1 MRENV
6 FSSLSTL
13 FLSVFQVANAWP
25 DCGCGGDCGDLLF
38 FANLSVLKA
47 LRLLSTRRLAQ
58 RTCLIE

>member
-13 FLSVFQVANAWP
+13 FLSVFQVANAWL
-25 DCGCGGDCGDLLF
+25 DCGCGGDGGDLLF